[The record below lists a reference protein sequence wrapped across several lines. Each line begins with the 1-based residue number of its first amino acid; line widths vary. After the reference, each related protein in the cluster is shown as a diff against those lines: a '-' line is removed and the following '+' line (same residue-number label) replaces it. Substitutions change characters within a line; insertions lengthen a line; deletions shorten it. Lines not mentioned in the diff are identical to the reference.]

1 MTINEIENILRAEGL
16 GAYDMERRSMT
27 EGQTARMGEDGEYD
41 IADYMESD
49 NSPEATMLV
58 AEMLEQLSDVELAGM
73 EHDDEPA
80 EEEPAADK
88 PWGFLF
94 K

>member
-1 MTINEIENILRAEGL
+1 
-16 GAYDMERRSMT
+16 MERRSMT

-49 NSPEATMLV
+49 NCPESSAII
-58 AEMLEQLSDVELAGM
+58 AEFAGM
-73 EHDDEPA
+73 GIEFLADEFGA
-80 EEEPAADK
+80 EEVEDEGEPEDEEPAADK